1 MPMGKNLYMIL
12 KREMWLEDKDKCY
25 RTVFCMTSSVLTYTL
40 WGYIIVLLGKVDLS
54 IMDVL
59 YYRKWR
65 RNMEKE
71 CCCHKTKERD
81 VVEYKELLNRLNRI
95 EGQIRGIKKMIEDDT
110 YCIDILTQCSAAQSA
125 FSSFSREL
133 LSTHINGC
141 VVRGIK
147 DGDEKVLE
155 ELSSVLEK
163 LVK

>member
-1 MPMGKNLYMIL
+1 MNIHNILFFFESSYYYLTHIRYGGIFIIPTRGIGEYMG
-12 KREMWLEDKDKCY
+12 
-25 RTVFCMTSSVLTYTL
+25 
-40 WGYIIVLLGKVDLS
+40 
-54 IMDVL
+54 
-59 YYRKWR
+59 
-65 RNMEKE
+65 
-71 CCCHKTKERD
+71 CCCEEKKKLIT
-81 VVEYKELLNRLNRI
+81 RLNRI

>member
-1 MPMGKNLYMIL
+1 MG
-12 KREMWLEDKDKCY
+12 
-25 RTVFCMTSSVLTYTL
+25 
-40 WGYIIVLLGKVDLS
+40 
-54 IMDVL
+54 
-59 YYRKWR
+59 
-65 RNMEKE
+65 
-71 CCCHKTKERD
+71 CCCEEKKTYRNDEEK
-81 VVEYKELLNRLNRI
+81 KKLITRLNRI

-147 DGDEKVLE
+147 DGDEK